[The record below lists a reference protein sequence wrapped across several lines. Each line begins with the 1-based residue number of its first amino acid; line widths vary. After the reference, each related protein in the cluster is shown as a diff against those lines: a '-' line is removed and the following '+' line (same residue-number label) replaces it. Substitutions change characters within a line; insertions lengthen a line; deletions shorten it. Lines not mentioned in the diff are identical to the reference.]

1 MDYGGGDGCRRRD
14 VTFACV
20 TEKKKTQDGTTG
32 PGNNDDLGQRGPS
45 EVRIG
50 GKGERFEKKM

>member
-1 MDYGGGDGCRRRD
+1 MDYGGGGEDGAGD

-32 PGNNDDLGQRGPS
+32 PGNNDDLGQPS
-45 EVRIG
+45 EVRIE
-50 GKGERFEKKM
+50 GERRAL